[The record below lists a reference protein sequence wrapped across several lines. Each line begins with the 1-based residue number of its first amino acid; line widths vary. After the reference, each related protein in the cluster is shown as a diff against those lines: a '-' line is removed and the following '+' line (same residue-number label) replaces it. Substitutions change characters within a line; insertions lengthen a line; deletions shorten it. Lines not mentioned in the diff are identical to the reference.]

1 MLKEAEMDAR
11 LKRWMKLVGLLG
23 LLALVG
29 WDVSAHQVTTIFVG
43 PSIVN

>member
-1 MLKEAEMDAR
+1 MDAR

-29 WDVSAHQVTTIFVG
+29 WDRSPDPIPHDE
-43 PSIVN
+43 